1 MRVDIILISMATK
14 NKQYSSVEAK
24 KIVDEY
30 IDQSAVRLAQRLK
43 KGYAVQKKQVAKAH
57 AYA

>member
-1 MRVDIILISMATK
+1 MIT
-14 NKQYSSVEAK
+14 NNNQYGSVEAK
-24 KIVDEY
+24 KIVDDY

-43 KGYAVQKKQVAKAH
+43 KGYSVQKKQVAKVR